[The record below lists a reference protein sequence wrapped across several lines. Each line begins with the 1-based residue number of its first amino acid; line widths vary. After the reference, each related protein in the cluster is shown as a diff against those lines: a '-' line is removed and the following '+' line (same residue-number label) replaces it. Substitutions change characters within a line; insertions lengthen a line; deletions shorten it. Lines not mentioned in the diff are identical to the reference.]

1 MLMKQHTILRHFVL
15 LSVSLLILFSLS
27 SCKKNKEDMITEDT
41 AMVTEKVY
49 SPNMER
55 LTSAVEE
62 IKNVTGVNELD
73 TLILIDGNDNKL
85 FLVSAKNGLKILSTY
100 VISASKYGYGAERG
114 SNQTPW
120 GVHVI
125 DSKYGDGEPMG
136 MCFYDRRPTGEIAT
150 IFSDTTNI
158 EIDPVTS
165 RIIWLKG
172 LEEINRTSYWRF
184 VYIHG
189 THEEGL
195 LGTPQSKGCIRMSNK
210 DVIELFA
217 LVNPGTYVNII
228 RPITDG
234 TTEEE

>member
-1 MLMKQHTILRHFVL
+1 MKQNIIFRHLVS
-15 LSVSLLILFSLS
+15 LSVSLLILFTLS
-27 SCKKNKEDMITEDT
+27 SCKINTEKFKT
-41 AMVTEKVY
+41 KATIIVTEKVY
-49 SPNMER
+49 MPNMER
-55 LTSAVEE
+55 LASAVEE
-62 IKNVTGVNELD
+62 IKIVTGVTELD
-73 TLILIDGNDNKL
+73 TVILIDGNDNKL
-85 FLVSAKNGLKILSTY
+85 FLVSTGNGLEILNDY

-125 DSKYGDGEPMG
+125 DSKYGDDAPEG

-150 IFSDTTNI
+150 IFTDTTNI

-172 LEEINRTSYWRF
+172 LEEINHTSYWRF

-217 LVNPGTYVNII
+217 LVNAGTYVNII
-228 RPITDG
+228 QPEAVGI
-234 TTEEE
+234 TEEE

>member
-1 MLMKQHTILRHFVL
+1 MKQHTFFRHLVSL
-15 LSVSLLILFSLS
+15 TVSLLILLTLT
-27 SCKKNKEDMITEDT
+27 SCKKNTEELQIE
-41 AMVTEKVY
+41 VTIMTRVKVY
-49 SPNMER
+49 KPNTER
-55 LTSAVEE
+55 LTNAIKE
-62 IKNVTGVNELD
+62 IKNVTGVTELD

-85 FLVSAKNGLKILSTY
+85 FLVSAKNGLEILDNY

-120 GVHVI
+120 GVHVV
-125 DSKYGDGEPMG
+125 DSKYGDNAPLG

-150 IFSDTTNI
+150 IFTDTTNV
-158 EIDPVTS
+158 EEDPVTS

-172 LEEINRTSYWRF
+172 LEEINHTSYWRF

-210 DVIELFA
+210 NVIELFE
-217 LVNPGTYVNII
+217 LVDAGTYVNII
-228 RPITDG
+228 RPEMDG
-234 TTEEE
+234 TTEEK

>member
-1 MLMKQHTILRHFVL
+1 MKQHTIFRHLVS
-15 LSVSLLILFSLS
+15 LSVSLLILFTLS
-27 SCKKNKEDMITEDT
+27 SCKKNTEESQ
-41 AMVTEKVY
+41 TEAATMAAENVY
-49 SPNMER
+49 KPNVER
-55 LTSAVEE
+55 LASAVEE
-62 IKNVTGVNELD
+62 IKSVTGVTELD

-85 FLVSAKNGLKILSTY
+85 FLMSAKNGLHIIADY
-100 VISASKYGYGAERG
+100 VISASKYGYGADRG

-125 DSKYGDGEPMG
+125 DSKYGDGEPEG

-150 IFSDTTNI
+150 IFTDTTNI

-172 LEEINRTSYWRF
+172 LEEINHTSYWRF

-217 LVNPGTYVNII
+217 LVKAGIYVNII
-228 RPITDG
+228 RPETDG
-234 TTEEE
+234 NTEEE